1 MQLFRY
7 WPLYLAYKQL
17 FPTGKKGAFFTWM
30 AIIGVALGVMVLFI
44 VQCVMEG
51 FGEAI
56 KSRLTETQGDIRIE
70 SGNPFSYDEATLT
83 NITNCDTIRAAA
95 PYAHGMMM
103 ARFEN
108 RPALAYVKG
117 IDFALEEQVVP
128 LKKYLL
134 QSNANDLLGDGVW
147 LSAQLAKNLGVTIG
161 DSIDLFSPLIL
172 DRLHEDEILLPEEV
186 VVQGIFA
193 TGWHQI
199 DSKTILVSLET
210 MQRLY
215 GMPGSI
221 HGLSIRLENPSA
233 ENATLSELKRIL
245 PFPLKAFPVLAMSE
259 DLLFVLKLEKTVL
272 FFIILFVILV
282 ASFSIASSLMTAAIR
297 KTREIGLLR
306 ALGATP
312 REVALSFLFQGFFIG
327 VTGTALGL
335 ALGFLALFFRNPIIR
350 SFANLTHSEDILVQ
364 FYQFTEIPVA
374 YKWADL
380 LAIAPTAIAIATLAS
395 LLPAWRA
402 SKLLPANALRSDN

>member
-1 MQLFRY
+1 M
-7 WPLYLAYKQL
+7 AYKQL
-17 FPTGKKGAFFTWM
+17 FPTGKKGSFFTWM
-30 AIIGVALGVMVLFI
+30 AIIGVALGVMVLLI

-56 KSRLTETQGDIRIE
+56 KSRLTETQGDIRVE
-70 SGNPFSYDEATLT
+70 SGAPFTYDKSMIDK
-83 NITNCDTIRAAA
+83 ITHLKAVDSAA

-103 ARFEN
+103 ARFAN
-108 RPALAYVKG
+108 RSALTYVKG
-117 IDFALEEQVVP
+117 IDFCLEEKVVP
-128 LKKYLL
+128 IQKYLL
-134 QSNANDLLGDGVW
+134 ESSKNTRSDDGVW
-147 LSAQLAKNLGVTIG
+147 LSAQLASHLGVAIG

-172 DRLHEDEILLPEEV
+172 DRLHENEILLPEEV
-186 VVQGIFA
+186 EVQGIFS

-215 GMPGSI
+215 AMPGSI
-221 HGLSIRLENPSA
+221 HGISIRLKKFSDEKSGLQ
-233 ENATLSELKRIL
+233 ELSHTL

-306 ALGATP
+306 ALGATHK
-312 REVALSFLFQGFFIG
+312 EIALSFFFQGFFIG
-327 VTGTALGL
+327 VTGTSLGL
-335 ALGFLALFFRNPIIR
+335 ILGFLVLFFRNPIVQV
-350 SFANLTHSEDILVQ
+350 FANLTHSEAILIQ

-374 YKWADL
+374 YKWGDL

-395 LLPAWRA
+395 LFPAWKA
-402 SKLLPANALRSDN
+402 SRLLPANALRFDH